1 MAEKMLSEKLGE
13 VEYDGLI
20 AGVNPKK
27 RVGPGVIAGPEA
39 ETTFVRG
46 TVFAKSAKDG
56 KLHILGTEASGGD
69 TLTADCILIEDV
81 TMKASMDETVAVY
94 LAGCFNPDKLTV
106 KDSYTMTEAD
116 KDALRMRDI
125 VLLPVVEMYQED
137 VSMAI
142 LINFFDNVILQAISE
157 EIVPKVSF
165 FKDRYFPTGAGD
177 IFKANEVLTEYRS
190 GDRKLAAFVDQKAG
204 DIPIGRRSYEVH
216 SYKPAYIAPSRLLTL
231 DELTKRGFGEALY
244 PGMDEA
250 QRAARLLA
258 DDMNDME
265 NRIARREEWM
275 AAETMIG
282 NGCVMQEYIDGA
294 TKGDSLVV
302 KFYDGTSDHTY
313 TASKKWNENGGDFWG
328 DVKAMCRMLSAR
340 GLPAKDLI
348 LGTDVAD
355 YILTD
360 ERTRQL
366 LDKNSGIIVGE
377 IRQQLT
383 QYDGVV
389 FMGTLNFGGFMLN
402 VFSVDETYEDET
414 GKSARY
420 FPATAAM
427 VTAPDCGHMMYG
439 SITQMDYGKTDYTT
453 YAAKRVAKLVVD
465 QDKDTRKLRLGCR
478 PLAAPKTYCP
488 YIYAADVVG

>member
-1 MAEKMLSEKLGE
+1 MVYPLAEKYLRISGKTVEELAEEVGTSRSTMYYKL
-13 VEYDGLI
+13 
-20 AGVNPKK
+20 N
-27 RVGPGVIAGPEA
+27 
-39 ETTFVRG
+39 
-46 TVFAKSAKDG
+46 
-56 KLHILGTEASGGD
+56 GGSD
-69 TLTADCILIEDV
+69 
-81 TMKASMDETVAVY
+81 MS
-94 LAGCFNPDKLTV
+94 
-106 KDSYTMTEAD
+106 
-116 KDALRMRDI
+116 
-125 VLLPVVEMYQED
+125 VEM
-137 VSMAI
+137 A
-142 LINFFDNVILQAISE
+142 ILQAISE

-488 YIYAADVVG
+488 YIYAADVAG

>member
-1 MAEKMLSEKLGE
+1 MGFFDTLLTA
-13 VEYDGLI
+13 I
-20 AGVNPKK
+20 APERAVK
-27 RVGPGVIAGPEA
+27 RVAAQTAIRAINSGYSNYGASLHKKSMRGWMWHGGSPKEDIEDNLRVLRERSRDAYMGVPLATGAIKTMRTNVVCGGLTPTPQIDNAFLGISDEEAQKINEQIAREFALWANKPTCDADRIDNFYMLQQLAFTGFLLNGDSWAVLQNKKTPGVPYDLRVRIIEADRICSPAFMDILSPTDINEHHVEKIVQGVETDADGMVIAYWVCDRHP
-39 ETTFVRG
+39 
-46 TVFAKSAKDG
+46 
-56 KLHILGTEASGGD
+56 LASTSVTG
-69 TLTADCILIEDV
+69 LTASHWTRVEAYGKKTGRQNVLCLMQRER
-81 TMKASMDETVAVY
+81 
-94 LAGCFNPDKLTV
+94 AGQ
-106 KDSYTMTEAD
+106 
-116 KDALRMRDI
+116 LRG
-125 VLLPVVEMYQED
+125 
-137 VSMAI
+137 
-142 LINFFDNVILQAISE
+142 
-157 EIVPKVSF
+157 VP
-165 FKDRYFPTGAGD
+165 
-177 IFKANEVLTEYRS
+177 
-190 GDRKLAAFVDQKAG
+190 
-204 DIPIGRRSYEVH
+204 
-216 SYKPAYIAPSRLLTL
+216 
-231 DELTKRGFGEALY
+231 
-244 PGMDEA
+244 
-250 QRAARLLA
+250 LLA
-258 DDMNDME
+258 PVLESLKQLGRFTD
-265 NRIARREEWM
+265 
-275 AAETMIG
+275 AE
-282 NGCVMQEYIDGA
+282 
-294 TKGDSLVV
+294 L
-302 KFYDGTSDHTY
+302 TSDHTY

>member
-1 MAEKMLSEKLGE
+1 MKLYTTKIVAQYLDLSERRVRQLRDEGVLEEKAPGLYDLRSSVRRYINYLRGDESGKADLNEERAKLTKE
-13 VEYDGLI
+13 KRI
-20 AGVNPKK
+20 A
-27 RVGPGVIAGPEA
+27 A
-39 ETTFVRG
+39 ET
-46 TVFAKSAKDG
+46 
-56 KLHILGTEASGGD
+56 E
-69 TLTADCILIEDV
+69 
-81 TMKASMDETVAVY
+81 
-94 LAGCFNPDKLTV
+94 N
-106 KDSYTMTEAD
+106 
-116 KDALRMRDI
+116 
-125 VLLPVVEMYQED
+125 
-137 VSMAI
+137 
-142 LINFFDNVILQAISE
+142 NVILQAISE

>member
-1 MAEKMLSEKLGE
+1 
-13 VEYDGLI
+13 
-20 AGVNPKK
+20 
-27 RVGPGVIAGPEA
+27 
-39 ETTFVRG
+39 
-46 TVFAKSAKDG
+46 
-56 KLHILGTEASGGD
+56 
-69 TLTADCILIEDV
+69 
-81 TMKASMDETVAVY
+81 
-94 LAGCFNPDKLTV
+94 
-106 KDSYTMTEAD
+106 
-116 KDALRMRDI
+116 
-125 VLLPVVEMYQED
+125 
-137 VSMAI
+137 MAI

-488 YIYAADVVG
+488 YIYAAAKAGAPTKLILAGEVVCVDDAEAERLVKLGVAAEAELDAETKAIVEQADADSNDVETQEEASEAEEKPGRKGRKTAAE

>member
-1 MAEKMLSEKLGE
+1 
-13 VEYDGLI
+13 
-20 AGVNPKK
+20 
-27 RVGPGVIAGPEA
+27 
-39 ETTFVRG
+39 
-46 TVFAKSAKDG
+46 
-56 KLHILGTEASGGD
+56 
-69 TLTADCILIEDV
+69 
-81 TMKASMDETVAVY
+81 
-94 LAGCFNPDKLTV
+94 
-106 KDSYTMTEAD
+106 
-116 KDALRMRDI
+116 
-125 VLLPVVEMYQED
+125 
-137 VSMAI
+137 MAI

-377 IRQQLT
+377 IRQQLKQDADNRQQQQTLMQQIAQMT
-383 QYDGVV
+383 QQVEDWGYLNSLIGSKEGDKFRKFAQGLTLDNLVHLANQQLTRLHGRYLLQRKASEALEVEVV
-389 FMGTLNFGGFMLN
+389 DTWQADAVRDTRTLSGGESFLVSLALALALSDLVSHKTRIDSLFLDEGFGTLDSETLDTALDALDALN
-402 VFSVDETYEDET
+402 AS
-414 GKSARY
+414 
-420 FPATAAM
+420 
-427 VTAPDCGHMMYG
+427 
-439 SITQMDYGKTDYTT
+439 GKTIGVISHVEAMKERIPVQIKVKKINGLGYS
-453 YAAKRVAKLVVD
+453 KLESAFAV
-465 QDKDTRKLRLGCR
+465 K
-478 PLAAPKTYCP
+478 
-488 YIYAADVVG
+488 

>member
-1 MAEKMLSEKLGE
+1 MPAEL
-13 VEYDGLI
+13 
-20 AGVNPKK
+20 
-27 RVGPGVIAGPEA
+27 
-39 ETTFVRG
+39 
-46 TVFAKSAKDG
+46 
-56 KLHILGTEASGGD
+56 
-69 TLTADCILIEDV
+69 
-81 TMKASMDETVAVY
+81 
-94 LAGCFNPDKLTV
+94 
-106 KDSYTMTEAD
+106 
-116 KDALRMRDI
+116 
-125 VLLPVVEMYQED
+125 
-137 VSMAI
+137 
-142 LINFFDNVILQAISE
+142 NFFDTYTLMAVYKRV
-157 EIVPKVSF
+157 VPKKTF
-165 FKDRYFPTGAGD
+165 FRDRYFPTSDED
-177 IFKANEVLTEYRS
+177 IFASNKVLTEYMD
-190 GDRKLAAFVDQKAG
+190 GDQKMAAFVAPRVG
-204 DIPIGRRSYEVH
+204 AIPMERMGYEIHELEPAFIGM
-216 SYKPAYIAPSRLLTL
+216 SRELST
-231 DELTKRGFGEALY
+231 DDLTKRGFGEALY

>member
-1 MAEKMLSEKLGE
+1 
-13 VEYDGLI
+13 
-20 AGVNPKK
+20 
-27 RVGPGVIAGPEA
+27 
-39 ETTFVRG
+39 
-46 TVFAKSAKDG
+46 
-56 KLHILGTEASGGD
+56 
-69 TLTADCILIEDV
+69 
-81 TMKASMDETVAVY
+81 
-94 LAGCFNPDKLTV
+94 
-106 KDSYTMTEAD
+106 
-116 KDALRMRDI
+116 
-125 VLLPVVEMYQED
+125 
-137 VSMAI
+137 MAI

-465 QDKDTRKLRLGCR
+465 QDKDTRKPPVWAAVLWPHPRPTAPTSMQLTLWAKRKEREYEGRSDHFRRLWLPGESWCTHEADSGGRGRLR
-478 PLAAPKTYCP
+478 
-488 YIYAADVVG
+488 

>member
-1 MAEKMLSEKLGE
+1 
-13 VEYDGLI
+13 
-20 AGVNPKK
+20 
-27 RVGPGVIAGPEA
+27 
-39 ETTFVRG
+39 
-46 TVFAKSAKDG
+46 
-56 KLHILGTEASGGD
+56 
-69 TLTADCILIEDV
+69 
-81 TMKASMDETVAVY
+81 
-94 LAGCFNPDKLTV
+94 
-106 KDSYTMTEAD
+106 
-116 KDALRMRDI
+116 
-125 VLLPVVEMYQED
+125 
-137 VSMAI
+137 MAI

-427 VTAPDCGHMMYG
+427 VTAPDCGHMYYPFDLAPSFWEQLEEKLKDG
-439 SITQMDYGKTDYTT
+439 SVVLLDMVKNEITEGHDELSNWMKSLQGINIIDHRTPEIIEKYSRVLGAVQSNTCYKQSALAEWSRESVADPWLIAT
-453 YAAKRVAKLVVD
+453 AAV
-465 QDKDTRKLRLGCR
+465 RKLTIVTFEKKNGGLSPKNPSKNAKIPDVAIEFGVSVCDLYYMMRSLSFRL
-478 PLAAPKTYCP
+478 
-488 YIYAADVVG
+488 

>member
-1 MAEKMLSEKLGE
+1 
-13 VEYDGLI
+13 
-20 AGVNPKK
+20 
-27 RVGPGVIAGPEA
+27 
-39 ETTFVRG
+39 
-46 TVFAKSAKDG
+46 
-56 KLHILGTEASGGD
+56 
-69 TLTADCILIEDV
+69 
-81 TMKASMDETVAVY
+81 
-94 LAGCFNPDKLTV
+94 
-106 KDSYTMTEAD
+106 
-116 KDALRMRDI
+116 
-125 VLLPVVEMYQED
+125 
-137 VSMAI
+137 MAI

-465 QDKDTRKLRLGCR
+465 QDKHTVSTHCVPMASEPPATLCRCYGRSPTTQCLVTLRLHWRR
-478 PLAAPKTYCP
+478 PALQLMLLRFC
-488 YIYAADVVG
+488 

>member
-1 MAEKMLSEKLGE
+1 
-13 VEYDGLI
+13 
-20 AGVNPKK
+20 
-27 RVGPGVIAGPEA
+27 
-39 ETTFVRG
+39 
-46 TVFAKSAKDG
+46 
-56 KLHILGTEASGGD
+56 
-69 TLTADCILIEDV
+69 
-81 TMKASMDETVAVY
+81 
-94 LAGCFNPDKLTV
+94 
-106 KDSYTMTEAD
+106 
-116 KDALRMRDI
+116 
-125 VLLPVVEMYQED
+125 
-137 VSMAI
+137 MAI

-204 DIPIGRRSYEVH
+204 DI
-216 SYKPAYIAPSRLLTL
+216 TM
-231 DELTKRGFGEALY
+231 TKRGFGEALY